1 MNIFTYIMNMYIYIY
16 IYIRTYMYTYTYIYI
31 YIRTY
36 MYTYTYIYIYIR
48 TYMYTY
54 IYIYTSYMHTFL
66 SFLSEICGLR
76 RSSPTQV
83 PIRLEVQNLCH
94 LRIGTEL
101 RNFRTWRTCGL
112 ARPGKPWK
120 TSIIS
125 SCCLGNQHRNSHF
138 WPFIRCGFLP
148 VFLV

>member
-1 MNIFTYIMNMYIYIY
+1 LYIYYEYIHILWIYTYTMNIYTYIMNMY
-16 IYIRTYMYTYTYIYI
+16 IYIRTYMYTYTYIY
-31 YIRTY
+31 
-36 MYTYTYIYIYIR
+36 TYIHIIYA
-48 TYMYTY
+48 YF
-54 IYIYTSYMHTFL
+54 S

>member
-1 MNIFTYIMNMYIYIY
+1 MNIFTYIMNMYIY
-16 IYIRTYMYTYTYIYI
+16 TYVHMYTYTYIY
-31 YIRTY
+31 TY
-36 MYTYTYIYIYIR
+36 VHICIHIHIYIYIYIH
-48 TYMYTY
+48 TYIYVY
-54 IYIYTSYMHTFL
+54 IYIYIYIHIIYAYFL